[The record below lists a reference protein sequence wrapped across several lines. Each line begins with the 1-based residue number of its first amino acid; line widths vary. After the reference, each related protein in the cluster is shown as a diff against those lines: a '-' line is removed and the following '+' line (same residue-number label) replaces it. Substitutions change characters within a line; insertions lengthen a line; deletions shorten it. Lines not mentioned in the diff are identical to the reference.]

1 MVGAGFDWLYPVLL
15 DNESSA
21 QHMKHSDT
29 QHPREKSTL
38 VYVDKILPIQRT
50 PKRVRCTCVSM
61 DVHAYILV
69 RMISYLRYECGCV
82 CVCFCVRVCT
92 QASEVPLVMH
102 SEICPA
108 AVPPNSCSLLKGS
121 LSSSA
126 PIPLKTNL
134 SASVCF
140 PFLSPYLISCHAYVP
155 SSIFMREYTWSR
167 TWLRLSDLITL

>member
-1 MVGAGFDWLYPVLL
+1 MRAALNTWNIPTHNIQERKVHLFMWIKFYPYSAHPKEL
-15 DNESSA
+15 DA
-21 QHMKHSDT
+21 
-29 QHPREKSTL
+29 R
-38 VYVDKILPIQRT
+38 
-50 PKRVRCTCVSM
+50 VSM

-155 SSIFMREYTWSR
+155 SSIFMREYTWSH

>member
-1 MVGAGFDWLYPVLL
+1 MCLHGCARIHPGTNDLLSLMCVWLCAWL
-15 DNESSA
+15 
-21 QHMKHSDT
+21 
-29 QHPREKSTL
+29 
-38 VYVDKILPIQRT
+38 
-50 PKRVRCTCVSM
+50 
-61 DVHAYILV
+61 
-69 RMISYLRYECGCV
+69 
-82 CVCFCVRVCT
+82 CVCFYVRVCT

-140 PFLSPYLISCHAYVP
+140 PFLSLYLISCHAYVLP
-155 SSIFMREYTWSR
+155 SIFMREYTRSC